1 MKFLKKTQIFSLFY
15 VILYTHGDWIS
26 KNLPVM
32 ISLPPSRI
40 SKQTKNHNRIVFQF
54 SLKNTQYF

>member
-32 ISLPPSRI
+32 INSSA
-40 SKQTKNHNRIVFQF
+40 
-54 SLKNTQYF
+54 